1 MHGETMQF
9 EFEFA
14 DAKETSANRFC
25 DLGLMPVNPQTQH
38 LPTAVKKCH
47 CYTKNPAT
55 GVADESGEL
64 LRVWQ
69 TASTC

>member
-25 DLGLMPVNPQTQH
+25 DLGLMPVNPQTQQ
-38 LPTAVKKCH
+38 PSTPVKK
-47 CYTKNPAT
+47 KF
-55 GVADESGEL
+55 S
-64 LRVWQ
+64 LRLYG
-69 TASTC
+69 